1 MTYHPRS
8 KMVKSQGGL
17 LTTRTETTTHSQ
29 RITIKN
35 TRSASL
41 HRLIIRDQIPVS
53 SDERIKIIL
62 LEPKEL
68 PGVGVDG
75 TKTRRGG
82 SSFNLSKE
90 VPVAKGIRARWFTRD
105 DEEVETETTSGAD
118 APQGIIE
125 WISEFDPGRS
135 ADISMV
141 WEVTAP
147 VSLNWGPL

>member
-17 LTTRTETTTHSQ
+17 LTTRTETTTYTQ
-29 RITIKN
+29 RITVKN
-35 TRSASL
+35 TRTASL
-41 HRLIIRDQIPVS
+41 PRLIIRDQIPVS
-53 SDERIKIIL
+53 SDERIKMVL

-68 PGVGVDG
+68 PGVGMDG
-75 TKTRRGG
+75 TKRGG
-82 SSFNLSKE
+82 ISVNLLKE
-90 VPVAKGIRARWFTRD
+90 VTVAKGIRARWFTKD

-118 APQGIIE
+118 TPQGIIE
-125 WISEFDPGRS
+125 WISEFDAGRS

>member
-17 LTTRTETTTHSQ
+17 LTTRTDTTTYTQ
-29 RITIKN
+29 RITVKN
-35 TRSASL
+35 TRTASL
-41 HRLIIRDQIPVS
+41 PRLIIRDQIPVS
-53 SDERIKIIL
+53 SDERVKIVL

-68 PGVGVDG
+68 PIVGMDG
-75 TKTRRGG
+75 TKTKRGG
-82 SSFNLSKE
+82 SSMNVSRE
-90 VPVAKGIRARWFTRD
+90 VTVAKGIRARWFTKD
-105 DEEVETETTSGAD
+105 DEEVETETSGAD
-118 APQGIIE
+118 TPQGIIE
-125 WISEFDPGRS
+125 WISEFDAGRS